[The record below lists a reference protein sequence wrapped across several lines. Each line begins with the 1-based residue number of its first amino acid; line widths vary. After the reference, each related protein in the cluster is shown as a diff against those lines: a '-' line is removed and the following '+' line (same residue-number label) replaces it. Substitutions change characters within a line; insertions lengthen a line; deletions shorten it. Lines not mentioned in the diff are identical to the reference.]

1 MIHSKKHVSI
11 CISLAFFA
19 ALPTAS
25 AAPPPSDLQTAM
37 QSSAGADPGRELQD
51 AQQRM
56 EAERVRREMQEQQN
70 AQGGTIEHATPD
82 EETPAAGTRF
92 VLTSVTVDASALLP
106 DDVVKASYADAI
118 GKEISLDDLYAIVA
132 RLNDWYAAHSY
143 LTCRAYLPPQTIHAG
158 AVHIALI
165 EGKNGDVTVT
175 GNRSTSS
182 GYIKDRLAVAPGE
195 IERMSELQQRLD
207 WFNGTNDVKLHIT
220 LQAGSAPGTTDYVI
234 TASEPPRRDT
244 WSLYADHAG
253 SETTGRW
260 RQGLFY
266 TNRSLTGRRD
276 TLTLSGLHAKGLD
289 SFSAGYE
296 LPISHR
302 GTRLALDYSTN
313 STEVIDGV
321 YKEWDI
327 PVKGRAS
334 YLSATLTQPLA
345 VSTRAKT
352 EASLAFSQTHSR
364 TDILDEPIID
374 DTFRDVT
381 AALTRTN
388 YGSRW
393 ALYRKY
399 AFTHGSWDSDS
410 EFQFRPNATYNIFDV
425 TGIYQRGAAHRS
437 THSSTPAKSG
447 ASRSRTSSWK
457 TRRSSA
463 QASAC
468 ARASGTVRR
477 STPRSAFR

>member
-1 MIHSKKHVSI
+1 M
-11 CISLAFFA
+11 
-19 ALPTAS
+19 
-25 AAPPPSDLQTAM
+25 
-37 QSSAGADPGRELQD
+37 
-51 AQQRM
+51 
-56 EAERVRREMQEQQN
+56 
-70 AQGGTIEHATPD
+70 
-82 EETPAAGTRF
+82 
-92 VLTSVTVDASALLP
+92 
-106 DDVVKASYADAI
+106 
-118 GKEISLDDLYAIVA
+118 
-132 RLNDWYAAHSY
+132 
-143 LTCRAYLPPQTIHAG
+143 
-158 AVHIALI
+158 
-165 EGKNGDVTVT
+165 
-175 GNRSTSS
+175 
-182 GYIKDRLAVAPGE
+182 
-195 IERMSELQQRLD
+195 
-207 WFNGTNDVKLHIT
+207 KLHIT
-220 LQAGSAPGTTDYVI
+220 LQAGKAPGTTDYVI
-234 TASEPPRRDT
+234 QAQELPHRDT

-260 RQGLFY
+260 RQGIFY
-266 TNRSLTGRRD
+266 MNRSLTGRRD

-296 LPISHR
+296 LPISRR

-313 STEVIDGV
+313 STEVVDGF

-425 TGIYQRGAAHRS
+425 TGIYQRGASLYTFLDAGKIWGEQIEDQLMENTTLLGTGLGLRARLWDGATLDTALGIPLKKTAGS
-437 THSSTPAKSG
+437 DDVASSQLHLTFV
-447 ASRSRTSSWK
+447 AS
-457 TRRSSA
+457 
-463 QASAC
+463 
-468 ARASGTVRR
+468 
-477 STPRSAFR
+477 F